1 MLPAR
6 PSKEIDALVELS
18 SMINSSLD
26 IFEVLNN
33 AMRFVEKVI
42 GAEGSSIFEI
52 DNTTNEL
59 FFRVLSGHDTHTMR
73 EVRMKMGEGV
83 AGWVARTGEPVIV
96 PDTEKD
102 VRFSSKIDLITGFKT
117 SSIIALPIRNKGRL
131 TGVLELVN
139 KRGTHPFNQED
150 LEFLTIAANQIGI
163 AIANAKLY
171 KRLQEKF
178 ALTETELKKAQEQLL
193 RTERMSALAELSQ
206 GVAHE
211 VRNPVMSIGGFAR
224 RLKKKLHSDKTLE
237 AYVDIILKEAARLE
251 QMVKDVEA
259 YTSLPEPEI
268 HETKLSALLQHALS
282 LWKHDPEAKNVEI
295 RLASPPEDPTLYLDK
310 GQIALALI
318 NLFQNA
324 AEVMPHG
331 GTISIST
338 GWEDR
343 YLVIMVKDNGP
354 GIDPQDLPR
363 IFDPFFTAKSQG
375 SGLGLTT
382 VNRIVT
388 DHRGHIKV
396 FSEPGAGTEFKL
408 YLPPHLPPGRIW
420 P

>member
-6 PSKEIDALVELS
+6 PSREIDALVELS

-26 IFEVLNN
+26 IFEVLNH

-42 GAEGSSIFEI
+42 GTEGSSIFEI
-52 DNTTNEL
+52 DNTANEL
-59 FFRVLSGHDTHTMR
+59 FFRVLSGHEAHTMR
-73 EVRMKMGEGV
+73 KVRMKMGEGV
-83 AGWVARTGEPVIV
+83 AGWVARTGEAVIV

-102 VRFSSKIDLITGFKT
+102 ARFSTKVDLITGFKT
-117 SSIIALPIRNKGRL
+117 RSIIALPIRNKGRL

-139 KRGTHPFNQED
+139 KRGPSPFNQDD

-163 AIANAKLY
+163 AMANAKLY
-171 KRLQEKF
+171 ERLQEKF
-178 ALTETELKKAQEQLL
+178 ALTQAELKRTQEQLL
-193 RTERMSALAELSQ
+193 RTERLSALAELSQ

-251 QMVKDVEA
+251 QMVTDVEA
-259 YTSLPEPEI
+259 YTAMPEPDIQEI
-268 HETKLSALLQHALS
+268 KLSTLLQHTLC
-282 LWKHDPEAKNVEI
+282 LWEQAPEAKRI
-295 RLASPPEDPTLYLDK
+295 DIQLTSPPEDPTLYLDK

-318 NLFQNA
+318 NLFENA

-343 YLVIMVKDNGP
+343 DLVIRVKDNGP
-354 GIDPQDLPR
+354 GINPEDLPR

-388 DHRGHIKV
+388 AHKGHVKV
-396 FSEPGAGTEFKL
+396 CSKPGAGTEFKL
-408 YLPPHLPPGRIW
+408 YLPPHLPPGRVW

>member
-1 MLPAR
+1 MLSVR

-26 IFEVLNN
+26 IFEVLNC
-33 AMRFVEKVI
+33 AMRFAEEVI

-52 DNTTNEL
+52 DYTRNEL
-59 FFRVLSGHDTHTMR
+59 FFRILSGHETHTVR
-73 EVRMKMGEGV
+73 EIRMKMGEGV

-102 VRFSSKIDLITGFKT
+102 TRFSSKIDLITGFKT
-117 SSIIALPIRNKGRL
+117 RSIIALPIRNNGRL

-139 KRGTHPFNQED
+139 KRGPTPFNQED

-163 AIANAKLY
+163 AMVNARLY
-171 KRLQEKF
+171 ERLKEKF
-178 ALTETELKKAQEQLL
+178 TLTQAELKKTQEQLL
-193 RTERMSALAELSQ
+193 RTERLSALAELSQ

-224 RLKKKLHSDKTLE
+224 RLKSRLHSDKTLE
-237 AYVDIILKEAARLE
+237 SYVDIILKESARLE

-259 YTSLPEPEI
+259 YTAMPEPDIREV
-268 HETKLSALLQHALS
+268 KLSDVLHHALS
-282 LWKHDPEAKNVEI
+282 AWENAPGIHHLDIQLTP
-295 RLASPPEDPTLYLDK
+295 LPEDPTLYLDK
-310 GQIALALI
+310 EQISLALI

-324 AEVMPHG
+324 AEAMPRG
-331 GTISIST
+331 GAVLVST
-338 GWEDR
+338 TWEDE
-343 YLVIMVKDNGP
+343 YLSIRVKDNGP
-354 GIDPQDLPR
+354 GIDPEDLPR

-382 VNRIVT
+382 VNRIVNN
-388 DHRGHIKV
+388 HRGQVKV
-396 FSEPGAGTEFKL
+396 WSEPGVGTEFQIR
-408 YLPPHLPPGRIW
+408 LPPHLPPGRIW
-420 P
+420 R

>member
-1 MLPAR
+1 MLSAR
-6 PSKEIDALVELS
+6 PSKEMDALVELS

-26 IFEVLNN
+26 IFEVLNR

-42 GAEGSSIFEI
+42 GTEGSSIFEI

-59 FFRVLSGHDTHTMR
+59 FFRVLSGHEAHIMR

-83 AGWVARTGEPVIV
+83 AGWVALTGEALIV

-102 VRFSSKIDLITGFKT
+102 ARFSTKVDMITGFKT
-117 SSIIALPIRNKGRL
+117 RSIIALPIRNQGRL

-139 KRGTHPFNQED
+139 KRGPYPFNQED

-163 AIANAKLY
+163 AMANAKLY

-178 ALTETELKKAQEQLL
+178 ALTEAELKRVQEQLL
-193 RTERMSALAELSQ
+193 RTERLSALAELSQ

-251 QMVKDVEA
+251 QMVTDVEA
-259 YTSLPEPEI
+259 YTSMPEPDI
-268 HETKLSALLQHALS
+268 QETKLSALLQHTLS
-282 LWKHDPEAKNVEI
+282 LWEQNPEAKHI
-295 RLASPPEDPTLYLDK
+295 DLQLTPPPEDPTLYLDK
-310 GQIALALI
+310 GQIALALT
-318 NLFQNA
+318 NLFENA
-324 AEVMPHG
+324 AEVMPNG
-331 GTISIST
+331 GTISVST

-343 YLVIMVKDNGP
+343 YLAIRVKDNGP
-354 GIDPQDLPR
+354 GIDPENLPR

-388 DHRGHIKV
+388 DHKGHVKV
-396 FSEPGAGTEFKL
+396 CSTPGAGTEFRL
-408 YLPPHLPPGRIW
+408 YLPPNLPTTRI
-420 P
+420 